1 LWGWQ
6 DFQQGIEHVVF
17 IKVREGTSQAGVSRM
32 LEAFN
37 NLPDQLE
44 SSILVQLTA
53 GEEKLLSFIW
63 I

>member
-1 LWGWQ
+1 
-6 DFQQGIEHVVF
+6 
-17 IKVREGTSQAGVSRM
+17 VREGTSQAGVSRM